1 MLTANAI
8 SPWDLGAQH
17 AQAKR
22 LASAGDTRAQ
32 FEEAARGFENILVRQ
47 WLELARKSPLD
58 PKEGAQA
65 SYDSMVNDQ
74 LAFVISK
81 QGGVGLVKPMVD
93 QMMAQIKG
101 RVVDPA
107 AMAALE
113 VDPLTKSAGNSVS
126 SSDKP
131 H

>member
-1 MLTANAI
+1 MPSVNTI

-17 AQAKR
+17 ARAQR
-22 LASAGDTRAQ
+22 LAASGDTRAQ
-32 FEEAARGFENILVRQ
+32 IEEAARGFENILVRQ
-47 WLELARKSPLD
+47 WIEIARKNSFD
-58 PKEGAQA
+58 PKTGEA
-65 SYDSMVNDQ
+65 STYDSMVNDQ

-107 AMAALE
+107 AMAAFE
-113 VDPLTKSAGNSVS
+113 VDPLTKSAGNAVS